1 MKKKKI
7 DKRQIFAPSSE
18 QLCWVAYM
26 QVLDNVVH
34 HAFFL
39 RFLFSFLNILCIFKT
54 FSASAT
60 CRTMWLAVFFIIL
73 RKRICSLFNMFC
85 KYLQDDVD
93 GCVFLDFCF
102 HFELFY
108 TFFFLKMKVLPARR
122 CGRRCCQPACTD
134 RTSIPDPP
142 ETSLDSQLF
151 FVFFCQQGY
160 KISN

>member
-34 HAFFL
+34 HVFFL
-39 RFLFSFLNILCIFKT
+39 KFLFSFLNILCIFKT

-108 TFFFLKMKVLPARR
+108 TFFLIKKNESATCKTMWPAVLPT
-122 CGRRCCQPACTD
+122 C
-134 RTSIPDPP
+134 
-142 ETSLDSQLF
+142 
-151 FVFFCQQGY
+151 VY
-160 KISN
+160 